1 MSSNVGSPS
10 VVKKTP
16 LLFRWPSAFGGP
28 ILSAL
33 GAAAVPLSIT
43 QDSGLDPSMHWI
55 TDGLFFWLG
64 LISLVA
70 GLAWASAGV
79 ALRKSEADK
88 LRAKLSEVERGI
100 ADQVSAA
107 GSRASADIV
116 HQLSPIVHNLGSLID
131 STKTDHGGRLI
142 DGCLHAITQ
151 LIGVDDVRACL
162 YYLDQVESDEASSMD
177 ILNALYVRMPQV
189 GRHDPPRPE
198 FIRGEGDHAAG
209 IFNVVDTGISRL
221 VPNTATCADPLD
233 CGSKAY
239 KTFLN
244 VAVKFKT
251 EEMGVLSIDAP
262 IAGSLTNNHRLL
274 AEMLANILAIGMR
287 REKKRNSS
295 KNPSPLP
302 PTVTGPVNPAVGV
315 IT

>member
-1 MSSNVGSPS
+1 MSSSVDSPS

-16 LLFRWPSAFGGP
+16 WLFRWPAAFFGP
-28 ILSAL
+28 VLSAL

-43 QDSGLDPSMHWI
+43 QDSGLDPSIHWI

-64 LISLVA
+64 LISLVV
-70 GLAWASAGV
+70 GIAWASAGV

-88 LRAKLSEVERGI
+88 LRAKLSKVESGI

-107 GSRASADIV
+107 RSRASADIV
-116 HQLSPIVHNLGSLID
+116 HQLSHIVHNLGSLID
-131 STKTDHGGRLI
+131 STKTDHGARLV
-142 DGCLHAITQ
+142 DGCLHAVTH

-162 YYLDQVESDEASSMD
+162 YYLDQVESDEASSTD

-189 GRHDPPRPE
+189 GRQDPPRPE
-198 FIRGEGDHAAG
+198 FIRGVGDHAAG
-209 IFNVVDTGISRL
+209 IFGVIDTGVSRL
-221 VPNTATCADPLD
+221 VPDTANHDAPLD
-233 CGSKAY
+233 CGNKPY
-239 KTFLN
+239 KTFMN

-262 IAGSLTNNHRLL
+262 EAGSLTENHRLL

-287 REKKRNSS
+287 REKRRNSS

-302 PTVTGPVNPAVGV
+302 ATINSPVNPAVGG
-315 IT
+315 TT